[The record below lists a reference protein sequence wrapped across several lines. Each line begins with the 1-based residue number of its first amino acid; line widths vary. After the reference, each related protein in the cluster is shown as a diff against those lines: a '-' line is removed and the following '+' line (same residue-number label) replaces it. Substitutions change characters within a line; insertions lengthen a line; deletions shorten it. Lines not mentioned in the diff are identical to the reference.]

1 MKHSV
6 RLYIVA
12 LVAGLLTA
20 PAAHAATAPADTVA
34 GQARFTHRLSAGM
47 CDRLAQESQKADL
60 SKLTGTESEALLKR
74 VLLGAMGDNFTEFSG
89 LMEKAP
95 GSAAGLGRAI
105 GERAILEMVQRC
117 PSAGPLVAKVG
128 GLHSGTSLEI
138 TPVER
143 PTLLAIAQA
152 ACKQLDAENA
162 KQPFDTLT
170 PAQRSDLL
178 KQVLGGAF
186 LKSSAELTTQY
197 GDEVM
202 ADKAQGEEIGK
213 KIALLMLEAC
223 PSYILQ
229 AGQDELARR
238 RQSAAAPA
246 PTTRLTPP
254 TTKKATAKKAPAKV
268 R

>member
-1 MKHSV
+1 MKQTI
-6 RLYIVA
+6 RLYMAA
-12 LVAGLLTA
+12 LVAGLLAA
-20 PAAHAATAPADTVA
+20 PAAHAAMPADTVA

-47 CDRLAQESQKADL
+47 CDRLAQESQKTDL
-60 SKLTGTESEALLKR
+60 SKLTGPESEALLKR

-95 GSAAGLGRAI
+95 GSAANLGRAI
-105 GERAILEMVQRC
+105 GEQAVLEMVQRC
-117 PSAGPLVAKVG
+117 PSAGPLVARVG
-128 GLHSGTSLEI
+128 GLHSGASLEI
-138 TPVER
+138 TPAER

-152 ACKQLDAENA
+152 ACRQLDAENA
-162 KQPFDTLT
+162 KQSFDKRT

-178 KQVLGGAF
+178 KQVLGSAF
-186 LKSSAELTTQY
+186 LKSSAELTAQY

-238 RQSAAAPA
+238 RQAAATPA
-246 PTTRLTPP
+246 PTTRPAPP
-254 TTKKATAKKAPAKV
+254 TAKKAPTKKVPTKV